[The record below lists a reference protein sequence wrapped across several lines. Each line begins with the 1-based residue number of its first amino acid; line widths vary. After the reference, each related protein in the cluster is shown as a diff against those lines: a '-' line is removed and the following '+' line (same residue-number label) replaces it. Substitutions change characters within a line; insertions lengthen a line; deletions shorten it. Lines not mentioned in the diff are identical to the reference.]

1 MEVTRLD
8 DGLWRWTTAHPEWQP
23 GGGWEQDVGC
33 VYWEAA
39 DAVVLVDP
47 LVPTEEAERTRF
59 LDALDR
65 DVERLG
71 RDVAVLV
78 TCSWHRRSAD
88 ELGER
93 YGARILAPGDGPL
106 PAGVTAVDAPTASE
120 VVYWLAG
127 AAAVVPGD
135 VLLGTDRR
143 SAPLPVVLARTRPS
157 LRPRGGA
164 APAPRAPGRAGAHLA
179 RAARHV
185 GRRRGARAGARALR
199 ARVGGERVEDG
210 AEPDAV
216 RQSGRTRPAAAAR
229 RSRCARS
236 ARPARDRR
244 DAGRACAAGS
254 RRRPA

>member
-33 VYWEAA
+33 IYWEAA

-93 YGARILAPGDGPL
+93 YGSRILAPGDGPL

-127 AAAVVPGD
+127 AAVVPGD
-135 VLLGTDRR
+135 VLLGTEGGVRLCPSSWLGRGRVSDLAAELR
-143 SAPLPVVLARTRPS
+143 PLLELPVERVLTSHGPPVTS
-157 LRPRGGA
+157 GGA
-164 APAPRAPGRAGAHLA
+164 AALA
-179 RAARHV
+179 RA
-185 GRRRGARAGARALR
+185 L
-199 ARVGGERVEDG
+199 ERY
-210 AEPDAV
+210 A
-216 RQSGRTRPAAAAR
+216 PA
-229 RSRCARS
+229 
-236 ARPARDRR
+236 
-244 DAGRACAAGS
+244 
-254 RRRPA
+254 

>member
-8 DGLWRWTTAHPEWQP
+8 DGLWRWTTAHPEWRP

-59 LDALDR
+59 LAALDR

-78 TCSWHRRSAD
+78 TCSWHRRSAE
-88 ELGER
+88 ELCER
-93 YGARILAPGDGPL
+93 YGGRILAPGDGPL

-127 AAAVVPGD
+127 PAAIVPGD
-135 VLLGTDRR
+135 VLLGADGGVRLCPSSWLGR
-143 SAPLPVVLARTRPS
+143 GRLSDLAAELPPLLELPVERVLTSHGPPVTSGGAAALARVLARY
-157 LRPRGGA
+157 
-164 APAPRAPGRAGAHLA
+164 APA
-179 RAARHV
+179 
-185 GRRRGARAGARALR
+185 
-199 ARVGGERVEDG
+199 
-210 AEPDAV
+210 
-216 RQSGRTRPAAAAR
+216 
-229 RSRCARS
+229 
-236 ARPARDRR
+236 
-244 DAGRACAAGS
+244 
-254 RRRPA
+254 

>member
-33 VYWEAA
+33 VYWEA
-39 DAVVLVDP
+39 DGAVVLVDP

-65 DVERLG
+65 DVERLD

-93 YGARILAPGDGPL
+93 YGGRIIAPGDGQL

-135 VLLGTDRR
+135 VLLGTEGGVRLCPSSWLGRGRVSDLAAELR
-143 SAPLPVVLARTRPS
+143 PLLELPVERVLTSHGPPVTS
-157 LRPRGGA
+157 GGA
-164 APAPRAPGRAGAHLA
+164 AALA
-179 RAARHV
+179 RALERY
-185 GRRRGARAGARALR
+185 AL
-199 ARVGGERVEDG
+199 A
-210 AEPDAV
+210 
-216 RQSGRTRPAAAAR
+216 
-229 RSRCARS
+229 
-236 ARPARDRR
+236 
-244 DAGRACAAGS
+244 
-254 RRRPA
+254 

>member
-1 MEVTRLD
+1 MDVTRLD

-33 VYWEAA
+33 VYWEAD

-47 LVPTEEAERTRF
+47 LVPTQEAERTRF

-65 DVERLG
+65 DIERLG

-93 YGARILAPGDGPL
+93 YGGRLLGPGDEPL
-106 PAGVTAVDAPTASE
+106 PAGVTAVAAPTASE

-135 VLLGTDRR
+135 VLLGTEGGVRLCPSSWLGRGRLSDLAAELR
-143 SAPLPVVLARTRPS
+143 PLLELPVERVLTSHGPPVTS
-157 LRPRGGA
+157 GGA
-164 APAPRAPGRAGAHLA
+164 AALA
-179 RAARHV
+179 RA
-185 GRRRGARAGARALR
+185 L
-199 ARVGGERVEDG
+199 ERY
-210 AEPDAV
+210 A
-216 RQSGRTRPAAAAR
+216 PA
-229 RSRCARS
+229 
-236 ARPARDRR
+236 
-244 DAGRACAAGS
+244 
-254 RRRPA
+254 